1 MTPGSP
7 GGSTTSTA
15 PGSRPGPGLS
25 DGPTLSAPPALSRA
39 VVDRSASRRRD
50 ASWLEAAWAS
60 AGTGVL
66 VLWQGTVGVT
76 DDGDRV
82 RLATVAPAAAPPGE
96 RYLLGEED
104 GRAWFAVDATAS
116 TSAPPLPPGARPAGL
131 RDVGALLDDRD
142 AGLLTHAVALAAWHE
157 RSQHCPRC
165 GGRTHPESAGA
176 AGRCEV
182 CGTEHHPR
190 TDPAVIMLVHDGGDR
205 CVLGRQPGWQP
216 GLVSTLA
223 GFVEP
228 GESAEMAVVREVGE
242 EVGLSVDQASVVYL
256 GSQPWPFPA
265 SLMLA
270 YRAQAADA
278 PLVVDLEE
286 LESAAWWS
294 RRQVREALA
303 DGTVQLP
310 SPVSI
315 AHRLIRGWLDGDES
329 RQDG

>member
-1 MTPGSP
+1 MTPRP
-7 GGSTTSTA
+7 A
-15 PGSRPGPGLS
+15 PVPPAPAPAGP
-25 DGPTLSAPPALSRA
+25 PVLSAPPALSRA

-50 ASWLEAAWAS
+50 ARWLEDAWA
-60 AGTGVL
+60 APGTGVL

-76 DDGDRV
+76 EEGSRV
-82 RLATVAPAAAPPGE
+82 RLATVAPAAAPAGE
-96 RYLLGEED
+96 RYLLGEEG

-116 TSAPPLPPGARPAGL
+116 LPAPPLPPGARPAGL

-157 RSQHCPRC
+157 RSRHCPRC
-165 GGRTHPESAGA
+165 GGRTLPESAGA
-176 AGRCEV
+176 ARRCEV
-182 CGTEHHPR
+182 CATEHHPR

-205 CVLGRQPGWQP
+205 CVLGRQPGWPP
-216 GLVSTLA
+216 GLLSTLA

-228 GESAEMAVVREVGE
+228 GESAEMAVIREVAE
-242 EVGLSVDQASVVYL
+242 EVGLSVDPASLAYL

-270 YRAQAADA
+270 YRAQVADGA
-278 PLVVDLEE
+278 LAVDPEE

-294 RRQVREALA
+294 RDQVREALA
-303 DGTVQLP
+303 DGSLQLP

-315 AHRLIRGWLDGDES
+315 AHRLLTGWLAGDES
-329 RQDG
+329 RPGG

>member
-1 MTPGSP
+1 MTPRGP
-7 GGSTTSTA
+7 A
-15 PGSRPGPGLS
+15 PAPPALVPPPPAPAPAGP
-25 DGPTLSAPPALSRA
+25 PALSAPPALSRT
-39 VVDRSASRRRD
+39 VVDRSAARRRD
-50 ASWLEAAWAS
+50 ARWLDAAWA
-60 AGTGVL
+60 APGTGVL

-76 DDGDRV
+76 EDDGRV
-82 RLATVAPAAAPPGE
+82 RLVTVAPAAAPPGE

-104 GRAWFAVDATAS
+104 GRAWFAVAATGS
-116 TSAPPLPPGARPAGL
+116 PTAPALPPGAHPAGL

-142 AGLLTHAVALAAWHE
+142 AGLLTHAVALAEWHE
-157 RSQHCPRC
+157 RSRHCPRC
-165 GGRTHPESAGA
+165 GGRTLAESAGA
-176 AGRCEV
+176 ARRCEV

-205 CVLGRQPGWQP
+205 CVLGRQPGWPP

-228 GESAEMAVVREVGE
+228 GESAEMAVVREVAE
-242 EVGLSVDQASVVYL
+242 EVGLSVDPASIAYL

-270 YRAQAADA
+270 YRAQVADA
-278 PLVVDLEE
+278 PLVVDPEE

-294 RRQVREALA
+294 RGQVREALA
-303 DGTVQLP
+303 EGSLQLP

-315 AHRLIRGWLDGDES
+315 AHRLINGWLAEDES
-329 RQDG
+329 RPGG